1 MSQEPL
7 VPLVEEITIGALH
20 RSSRDLRKLRP
31 VNLLQSVL
39 QSRTIE
45 GLEDRILDPYS
56 IVGTDAEQ
64 VGVKRSVM
72 DLAQR
77 EPIADCGTPAF
88 GVRLDVRRVE
98 QLFEWKSANRASSL
112 VRMDDS

>member
-1 MSQEPL
+1 VPQEPL
-7 VPLVEEITIGALH
+7 VPLVEEATIGTLH

-39 QSRTIE
+39 QSGTIE
-45 GLEDRILDPYS
+45 GLEDRILDPCA
-56 IVGTDAEQ
+56 IVGTDAKQ

-77 EPIADCGTPAF
+77 EPIADCGTPAHQHARTKPRED
-88 GVRLDVRRVE
+88 RLAKRELIDHTRSFALS
-98 QLFEWKSANRASSL
+98 Q
-112 VRMDDS
+112 